1 MSFAT
6 DRETDEHMHRTGEPD
21 GRHEP
26 RPMSRSTVAPS
37 RATRSMASDTS
48 CGATRTPLPQL
59 PADRDRG
66 VPPGISVALPTS
78 LPPGIPV
85 PDLRTRPPG
94 PVVPWPIRAERWLR
108 ERTQPGRLEAEHD
121 AKIADCMAMM
131 ATGCR
136 ILATIGP
143 KGGPGKTTVA
153 LTTGLALAEAPLA
166 RPIVVE
172 LNPDWGTI
180 DQLLGHANPK
190 TIQDLLQNLTAI
202 NQAGIGLLQ
211 GFVTMWGRLPVLT
224 APSDPQEMARLTPRD
239 YERVLKLLSVHYN
252 VIILDCGTAFTQR
265 LNQFAIQAADHLQ
278 VVGWP
283 DHPTLQKTVAAI
295 DYLASSRYAHDY
307 QSVLAELT
315 ADHAAVRARALA
327 DMTLVVNGA
336 GFPSGAATIDLAKV
350 QMAVTGLN
358 AVVPLPYSAPL
369 RRMLGDGTLTS
380 DALPPEYRRAVKA
393 LLVAVLGRLAEV

>member
-1 MSFAT
+1 MTVPSDMRPSFVV
-6 DRETDEHMHRTGEPD
+6 DRSEGAVAETDCGRSPTAGTLRVASYPAAAAERRLHVRSSPPGEPTLS
-21 GRHEP
+21 P
-26 RPMSRSTVAPS
+26 T
-37 RATRSMASDTS
+37 
-48 CGATRTPLPQL
+48 TP
-59 PADRDRG
+59 
-66 VPPGISVALPTS
+66 
-78 LPPGIPV
+78 PPGIPV
-85 PDLRTRPPG
+85 PDLRSRPPV
-94 PVVPWPIRAERWLR
+94 PVVPWSTRAQRWVR
-108 ERTQPGRLEAEHD
+108 ERTQPGRLEMDDD
-121 AKIADCMAMM
+121 AKIGDFMAMM
-131 ATGCR
+131 STGCR

-153 LTTGLALAEAPLA
+153 LTTGLVLAEAPLA

-180 DQLLGHANPK
+180 DQVLGDANPR

-211 GFVTMWGRLPVLT
+211 GYVTMWGRLPVLT
-224 APSDPQEMARLTPRD
+224 APSNPQEMARLAPRD
-239 YERVLKLLSVHYN
+239 YERVLNLLSVHYN

-283 DHPTLQKTVAAI
+283 DHPTMQKTVAAI

-307 QSVLAELT
+307 QGVLAEL
-315 ADHAAVRARALA
+315 APDHAAVRARTLA

-336 GFPSGAATIDLAKV
+336 GFPSGAAAIDLAKV
-350 QMAVTGLN
+350 RMVVSGLN

-369 RRMLGDGTLTS
+369 RRMLGDGTLTME
-380 DALPPEYRRAVKA
+380 ALPADYRRAVKG
-393 LLVAVLGRLAEV
+393 LLVAVLGRLADV

>member
-1 MSFAT
+1 MSSVT
-6 DRETDEHMHRTGEPD
+6 DRERGMDGARTD
-21 GRHEP
+21 
-26 RPMSRSTVAPS
+26 
-37 RATRSMASDTS
+37 ASDRRHTERHVGDVS
-48 CGATRTPLPQL
+48 ARLMQPVIADASRCTAPTPLPL
-59 PADRDRG
+59 HRVEKVVGERSAPPG
-66 VPPGISVALPTS
+66 VPVALPPS
-78 LPPGIPV
+78 PPPGIPV
-85 PDLRTRPPG
+85 PDLRSRPPV
-94 PVVPWPIRAERWLR
+94 PVVPWPIRTRHWLR
-108 ERTQPGRLEAEHD
+108 DRTQPGRIETEHD
-121 AKIADCMAMM
+121 ARIADCMAMLS
-131 ATGCR
+131 TGCH

-153 LTTGLALAEAPLA
+153 LTTGLVLAEAPLA

-180 DQLLGHANPK
+180 DQALGDANPK
-190 TIQDLLQNLTAI
+190 TIQDLLQNLTAV

-211 GFVTMWGRLPVLT
+211 GYVTMWGRLPVLT
-224 APSDPQEMARLTPRD
+224 APSRPDEMARLTPRD

-283 DHPTLQKTVAAI
+283 DHPTMQKTVAAA

-307 QSVLAELT
+307 QGVLADLT
-315 ADHAAVRARALA
+315 ADHAAVRARTLA

-336 GFPSGAATIDLAKV
+336 GFPSGAVPVDVAKV
-350 QMAVTGLN
+350 RLAVSGLN

-369 RRMLGDGTLTS
+369 RRMLGDGTLTM
-380 DALPPEYRRAVKA
+380 DALPADYRRAVKE
-393 LLVAVLGRLAEV
+393 LLVAVLGRLADV

>member
-1 MSFAT
+1 MSCPDPLDRPHITEVMDVSVPTTAGDYSGVAASSRVASHPAT
-6 DRETDEHMHRTGEPD
+6 VTERLGQM
-21 GRHEP
+21 
-26 RPMSRSTVAPS
+26 
-37 RATRSMASDTS
+37 RASPP
-48 CGATRTPLPQL
+48 GQPVPLPNI
-59 PADRDRG
+59 P
-66 VPPGISVALPTS
+66 
-78 LPPGIPV
+78 PPGIPV
-85 PDLRTRPPG
+85 PDLRTRPPV
-94 PVVPWPIRAERWLR
+94 PVVPWPLRAQHWLR
-108 ERTQPGRLEAEHD
+108 DRTQPGRSEAEHD
-121 AKIADCMAMM
+121 NRIADFMALMS
-131 ATGCR
+131 TGCH

-153 LTTGLALAEAPLA
+153 LTTGLILAEVPLA

-180 DQLLGHANPK
+180 DQLLGRANPK
-190 TIQDLLQNLTAI
+190 TIQDLLHNLTAV

-224 APSDPQEMARLTPRD
+224 APSRPDAMARLAPRD

-307 QSVLAELT
+307 QGVLAELT

-336 GFPSGAATIDLAKV
+336 GFAAGAAPVDLAKV
-350 QMAVTGLN
+350 RAAVAGLN
-358 AVVPLPYSAPL
+358 GVVPLPYSGPL
-369 RRMLGDGTLTS
+369 RRMLGDGTLTI
-380 DALPPEYRRAVKA
+380 DALPADYRRAVKM
-393 LLVAVLGRLAEV
+393 LLVAVLGRLVEL